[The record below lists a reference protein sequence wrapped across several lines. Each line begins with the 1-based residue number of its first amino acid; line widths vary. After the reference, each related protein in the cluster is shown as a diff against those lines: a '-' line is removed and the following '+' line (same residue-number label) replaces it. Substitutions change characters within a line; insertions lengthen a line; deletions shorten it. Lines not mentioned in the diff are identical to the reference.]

1 MSDVKDGSDALGDE
15 PRQHQTRTCA
25 YIRGF
30 NGCAGQAFT
39 TSNQSVMTISTDVRP
54 DAGATPAR
62 SGSGPQ
68 TSSQSPSPHLTRSN

>member
-54 DAGATPAR
+54 SWCNSCTKRERA
-62 SGSGPQ
+62 
-68 TSSQSPSPHLTRSN
+68 SNKFT